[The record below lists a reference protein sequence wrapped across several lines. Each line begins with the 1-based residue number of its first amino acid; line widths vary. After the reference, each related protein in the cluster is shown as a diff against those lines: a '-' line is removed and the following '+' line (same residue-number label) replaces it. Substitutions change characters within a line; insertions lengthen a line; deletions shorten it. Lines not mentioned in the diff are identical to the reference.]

1 MLDTIAADKE
11 TTAIDRRTFRI
22 LGKPPVLFLHV
33 CTEAQAEMFRGL
45 WRGLRQ
51 QERLSWCTGR
61 LVALW
66 LEVDGCQGR
75 HAQFQGPRAAVPG
88 DWFGVDAAR
97 VSFVAALVVGGV
109 RVEYLAVIAS

>member
-1 MLDTIAADKE
+1 MPDTIAADKE

-51 QERLSWCTGR
+51 QER
-61 LVALW
+61 
-66 LEVDGCQGR
+66 
-75 HAQFQGPRAAVPG
+75 PG
-88 DWFGVDAAR
+88 
-97 VSFVAALVVGGV
+97 
-109 RVEYLAVIAS
+109 